1 MYKLNEEKIFFDVA
15 DGQAVVINF
24 VTGMYYGTSTLGSAV
39 LEKLVKGCEPEKIA
53 AAVRTVDGCP
63 DDFDVQLQAFI
74 DALCGKEILVNGGA
88 SDEEDVKFDAAAFAD
103 GFALTVDEF
112 SEVQDLLL
120 ADPVHDVDVEQG
132 WPIMK
137 EDE

>member
-1 MYKLNEEKIFFDVA
+1 MYKLNEEKMFFDIA

-24 VTGMYYGTSTLGSAV
+24 TTGMYYGTSTLGSAV
-39 LEKLVKGCEPEKIA
+39 LDQLVKGVSPEKIVL
-53 AAVRTVDGCP
+53 AVKKAEGCP
-63 DDFDVQLQAFI
+63 GDFEAQLDSFI
-74 DALCGKEILVNGGA
+74 DALREKEILIKA
-88 SDEEDVKFDAAAFAD
+88 DETNEGDAEIVAEAFAE

-112 SEVQDLLL
+112 AEVQDLLL

-137 EDE
+137 ED